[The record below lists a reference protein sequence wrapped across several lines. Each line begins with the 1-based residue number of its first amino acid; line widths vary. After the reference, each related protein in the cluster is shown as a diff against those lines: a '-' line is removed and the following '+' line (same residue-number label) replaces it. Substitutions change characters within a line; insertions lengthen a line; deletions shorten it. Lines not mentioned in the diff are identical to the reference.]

1 MALLVAAG
9 GGKSIVKSI
18 LPEDASKWENLEG
31 IAQIVAIVAAF
42 LLLYGNRF
50 RSSNGDV
57 ASLLRTLKPSFS
69 QDAFLLLITHVLL
82 GILVLASTN
91 GFPETHSE
99 PFQAM
104 NYPEAVAC
112 ATPSSVIWGPIME
125 EVIFRLAIFYVVLH
139 RSGGDVVFAVL
150 LSAGLFGAIHL
161 GNVVTAYR
169 QSKADEELISFE
181 VSGHG
186 NYLESLLENQNISSL
201 LYTMFQVLGGL
212 GVGIVYTLIF
222 TVTGSITTVI
232 LLHMANNFTAVIT
245 IVRNAAL
252 SIVSGQA
259 SKMTNLCQPRV
270 STAVLLVM
278 VISVGVYIATARR
291 CWNKLVSIV
300 RESSLERDSRTI
312 EAESDN
318 KSIEDS
324 VSASTSLTE
333 GLRKRRSEETV
344 DAVEGETPT
353 STSTPNSGQT
363 PNAVPTPLYFRKIH
377 GLVYGRAA

>member
-291 CWNKLVSIV
+291 CWNKLVLIMS
-300 RESSLERDSRTI
+300 ESLSSEDSRAI